1 MQTKVPLS
9 SRAAVTV
16 LFILVAI
23 YFVFPLYWLV
33 VSAFKT
39 NAQLFQYIQPWF
51 PPHLSIIKN
60 LVELFSYN
68 SGEFTR
74 WIANSF
80 IYAGASALG
89 ATLFATM
96 AGYSFAKYDY
106 PWMRTI
112 FWIILG
118 SIFVPVTAL
127 VLPVFVLME
136 SLHLINTYWGV
147 ILPSLVSPFGV
158 YLTRIY
164 ADQGVPDA
172 ILEAARIDGAS
183 EWTVFW
189 RIASRLLAPATATV
203 FLITFVGT
211 WNNFFLPLVVLNSSS
226 KFPAILGL
234 NLWNSLNAEGHAKL
248 MYNMVITGAVVA
260 TIPLAISFILLQRYW
275 RFGLTSGSV
284 TG

>member
-9 SRAAVTV
+9 SRASVTF
-16 LFILVAI
+16 LFVLVAI

-33 VSAFKT
+33 ISAFKT
-39 NAQLFQYIQPWF
+39 NAQLFQFIQPWF
-51 PPHLSIIKN
+51 PPHLSLIKN
-60 LVELFSYN
+60 LVELFSYD
-68 SGEFTR
+68 SGEYTR
-74 WIANSF
+74 WLANSF
-80 IYAGASALG
+80 LYAGASAIG
-89 ATLFATM
+89 ATFFATL

-106 PWMRTI
+106 KWMRTI

-172 ILEAARIDGAS
+172 LLEAARIDGAS

-189 RIASRLLAPATATV
+189 RVASRLLMPATATV

-211 WNNFFLPLVVLNSSS
+211 WNNFFLPLVILNSST

-234 NLWNSLNAEGHAKL
+234 NLWNSINAEGHAKL
-248 MYNMVITGAVVA
+248 MYNMIITGAVVA